1 MSSKTRRSKSS
12 SNKTWKSI
20 GSKSRSRSTSN
31 ETWKPI
37 GPNPNEFY
45 TYEELVN
52 MDKRLADKL
61 KVLKT
66 GTKVEIKAK
75 NPDFGLFY
83 GPKTRKET
91 LTGKFMGF
99 SDDMFLIKFDDKI
112 YLDNNYDVRIKYA
125 FLFRITYVPVYY

>member
-1 MSSKTRRSKSS
+1 MSSKTRKSKSS
-12 SNKTWKSI
+12 SNKTWKSN
-20 GSKSRSRSTSN
+20 GSKSRSSSN

-37 GPNPNEFY
+37 GPNPKEFY

-52 MDKRLADKL
+52 MDKRLANKL

-83 GPKTRKET
+83 GPETRKKT

-125 FLFRITYVPVYY
+125 FLFRIIDVPVY